1 MTTTNVH
8 LEDVARAAR
17 QGFGLSVAAS
27 LLVLAGML
35 MAGLAP
41 VVALLTAAA
50 LLAAG
55 CASGGFGL
63 VARVT
68 MRPPRLPRRADGNA
82 GTAVPPLRIPQP
94 R

>member
-1 MTTTNVH
+1 MTTANVH

-17 QGFGLSVAAS
+17 QGFGLSIVAS
-27 LLVLAGML
+27 LLVLAAML
-35 MAGLAP
+35 TAGLTPAA
-41 VVALLTAAA
+41 ALLSAVA

-63 VARVT
+63 VARVA
-68 MRPPRLPRRADGNA
+68 MRPPRLPQRSDGKA
-82 GTAVPPLRIPQP
+82 ETAVAPLRVPQP